1 MCHNRWLFTL
11 SWNQSYQRPLLSL
24 LLGFD
29 LILNSPCLSAFKG
42 FFEGVSCHQVL
53 LAGVDNFL
61 AQYPTIIY
69 LSVMKCILLF
79 VDQASHY
86 LRIIRLIN
94 IIVMELIRW
103 FFIQRFFHISNRVVQ
118 YVCHI
123 VHSVISYSISSYLA
137 IALVS
142 REISLRSLRGDWNGL
157 RNLRQRGEDVRFF

>member
-53 LAGVDNFL
+53 LAGVDNFFT
-61 AQYPTIIY
+61 QDPTIIY
-69 LSVMKCILLF
+69 LSVIRCFLLF

-103 FFIQRFFHISNRVVQ
+103 FFIQRFSHIINRVVQ

-123 VHSVISYSISSYLA
+123 VHSIVSHSISSYLA

-142 REISLRSLRGDWNGL
+142 REISLSFHRRDWNGL
-157 RNLRQRGEDVRFF
+157 RNLRERSEDVRFF